1 MNQMDKP
8 FHLFELTKELIDD
21 YRTRDYD
28 AHFHDFEELII
39 ITQGCLEH
47 FIDFKKEI
55 LEAPVACY
63 VSMGK
68 MHKLIPGPDLRGW
81 VINYKTAFMPDSK
94 LSFYS
99 NFFTSTNIPLSSG
112 TCINQFTSL
121 CEILH
126 NEYTREVI
134 DHPTIQHLLSG
145 LVAMID
151 AERKRRSP
159 ADNFTKSSQ
168 VATFNNFLKIL
179 EENYH
184 RNEGVS
190 FYANKLNMSERN
202 LNIVCQ
208 NNFRKS
214 VSEIIENRKLT
225 EAKRMLLYTEKTV
238 SEIGY
243 DLGYNE
249 KSYFTRVFHA
259 KTDVTPSRFREMTRA
274 IIS

>member
-1 MNQMDKP
+1 MDKP
-8 FHLFELTKELIDD
+8 FHIFELTEELVAEI
-21 YRTRDYD
+21 RTRTYD
-28 AHFHDFEELII
+28 SHFHDFEELII
-39 ITQGCLEH
+39 VTNGSLEH
-47 FIDFKKEI
+47 FIDFKKET

-68 MHKLIPGPDLRGW
+68 MHKLIPAPDLRGW
-81 VINYKTAFMPDSK
+81 VLNYKTAFIPDSK

-112 TCINQFTSL
+112 TCINRFVSL
-121 CEILH
+121 CQII
-126 NEYTREVI
+126 NGEYNQDFV
-134 DHPTIQHLLSG
+134 DHTTICHLLSG

-151 AERKRRSP
+151 TERKRRSP
-159 ADNFTKSSQ
+159 ADNVTKATQ
-168 VATFNNFLKIL
+168 VITFNNFLKIL
-179 EENYH
+179 EENYL

-190 FYANKLNMSERN
+190 FYANKMNMSERN

-214 VSEIIENRKLT
+214 VSEIIETRKLI
-225 EAKRMLLYTEKTV
+225 EAKRMLLYSDKTV

-243 DLGYNE
+243 ELGYNE

-259 KTDVTPSRFREMTRA
+259 KMEVTPSRFREITRA
-274 IIS
+274 LIS

>member
-1 MNQMDKP
+1 MDKP
-8 FHLFELTKELIDD
+8 FHIFELTKELIDD
-21 YRTRDYD
+21 IRSRSYD
-28 AHFHDFEELII
+28 SHFHDFEELII
-39 ITQGCLEH
+39 ITSGSLEH
-47 FIDFKKEI
+47 FIDFRKEVI
-55 LEAPVACY
+55 EAPVACY

-68 MHKLIPGPDLRGW
+68 MHKLVPGQDLRGY
-81 VINYKTAFMPDSK
+81 VIDYKTAFIPDSK

-99 NFFTSTNIPLSSG
+99 NFFTSTNIPLSKGS
-112 TCINQFTSL
+112 CINRFINL
-121 CEILH
+121 CQII
-126 NEYTREVI
+126 NGEYNQELV
-134 DHPTIQHLLSG
+134 DHTTIRYLLSG

-151 AERKRRSP
+151 AERKRNSP
-159 ADNFTKSSQ
+159 AENVAKASQ
-168 VATFNNFLKIL
+168 VVTFNNFLKIL

-214 VSEIIENRKLT
+214 VSEIIETRKLI
-225 EAKRMLLYTEKTV
+225 EAKRMLLYTDKTV

-259 KTDVTPSRFREMTRA
+259 KMEITPSRFREMTKS